1 MYFLREKFEANPS
14 APPPVNQTYLIS
26 FSRHDFSPTH
36 RTQLRDAVNG
46 LMTRQE
52 AHEFDTFVLNR
63 ENEELRER
71 IQFLESVISGEQE
84 ELLECM

>member
-1 MYFLREKFEANPS
+1 LFCTQLAWFAHQLRE
-14 APPPVNQTYLIS
+14 
-26 FSRHDFSPTH
+26 
-36 RTQLRDAVNG
+36 AVNG

-52 AHEFDTFVLNR
+52 SHEFDTFVLNR

-84 ELLECM
+84 ELLECMGVVMDDF

>member
-1 MYFLREKFEANPS
+1 MIGPCLLPNWPGRRRPQQLRE
-14 APPPVNQTYLIS
+14 
-26 FSRHDFSPTH
+26 
-36 RTQLRDAVNG
+36 AVNG

-52 AHEFDTFVLNR
+52 SHEFDTFVLNR

-84 ELLECM
+84 ELLECMGVVMDDF